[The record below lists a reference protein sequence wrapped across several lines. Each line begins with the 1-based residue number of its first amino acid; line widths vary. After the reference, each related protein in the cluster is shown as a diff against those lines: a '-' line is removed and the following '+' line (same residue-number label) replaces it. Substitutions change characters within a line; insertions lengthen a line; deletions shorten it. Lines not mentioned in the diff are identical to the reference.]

1 MQILK
6 KEYGYHD
13 GEIVYRSGCM
23 GVPITFMSQY
33 NPDQF
38 EIIRFRKGDDDQDLA
53 INGKPTY
60 FRIIIRRRQKEG
72 AQ

>member
-38 EIIRFRKGDDDQDLA
+38 EIIRFRKGNDDQDLA
-53 INGKPTY
+53 INGRPTY
-60 FRIIIRRRQKEG
+60 FRIIIRRKMKGQSK
-72 AQ
+72 

>member
-6 KEYGYHD
+6 KKYGYHD

-38 EIIRFRKGDDDQDLA
+38 EIIRFRKGNDDQDLA
-53 INGKPTY
+53 INGRPTY
-60 FRIIIRRRQKEG
+60 FRIIIRRKMKGQSK
-72 AQ
+72 

>member
-72 AQ
+72 VK